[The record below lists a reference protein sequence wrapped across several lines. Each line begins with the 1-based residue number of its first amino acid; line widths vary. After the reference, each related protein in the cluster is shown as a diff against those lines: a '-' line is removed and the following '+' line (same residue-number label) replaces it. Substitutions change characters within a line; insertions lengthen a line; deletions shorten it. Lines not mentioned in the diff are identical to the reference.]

1 MKMMRLLVVVSLLF
15 TTACVSNTTVR
26 SKTNYENTL
35 KAKETIAVLPST
47 AEVYTV
53 GFGKKERMYDYE
65 AGLEELI
72 NRELIPLFKEKG
84 YNVRNLRKADIHDK
98 GISRKVVD
106 LKESYHP
113 KIRNLYTPVLMK
125 KELALNTNVKVDDKA
140 SSELK
145 DATEADVISVVN
157 YTGTVQTNGARAL
170 GFAMD
175 VLVGGST
182 AAETST
188 LTVSLLDADTGE
200 LLWSNLSSVA
210 KDLFSSGL
218 SNLSEQEEVDKKNIN
233 RLGKNLLRNLPDRQ
247 YLGLTEEEIKLLKKT
262 NKS

>member
-1 MKMMRLLVVVSLLF
+1 MIRLLVVISLLF

-26 SKTNYENTL
+26 SKSNYENEL
-35 KAKETIAVLPST
+35 KAKEKIAILPST

-53 GFGKKERMYDYE
+53 GFSKRERMYDYE

-72 NRELIPLFKEKG
+72 NTELLPLFKEKG
-84 YNVRNLRKADIHDK
+84 YNVRNLRRSDIHEK

-106 LKESYHP
+106 LKESYNP
-113 KIRNLYTPVLMK
+113 KIKSLYTPVLMK
-125 KELALNTNVKVDDKA
+125 KELALNTNVKVDEKA
-140 SSELK
+140 SNEVK
-145 DATEADVISVVN
+145 NATDADVISVVN

-175 VLVGGST
+175 VLVGSST

-200 LLWSNLSSVA
+200 LLWSNLSSAA

-218 SNLSEQEEVDKKNIN
+218 SNLSTQEEVDKKNIN
-233 RLGKNLLRNLPDRQ
+233 RLGKMLLRNLPDRQ
-247 YLGLTEEEIKLLKKT
+247 YLGLTEEEIKQLK
-262 NKS
+262 NASKS